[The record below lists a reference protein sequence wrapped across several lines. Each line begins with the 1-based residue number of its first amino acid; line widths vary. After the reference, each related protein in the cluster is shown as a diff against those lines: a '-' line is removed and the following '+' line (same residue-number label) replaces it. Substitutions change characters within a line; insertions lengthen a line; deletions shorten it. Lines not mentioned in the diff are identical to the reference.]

1 MRGEEAISSSSFLS
15 QSWFFCPLCFFFAFD
30 FWSTFGLPRRLK
42 SLGEIAIVVVV
53 VVLIITESDQ
63 FELTLHRAVGV
74 VVVVGVHL
82 SSLFNLKDAFFERFL
97 SRSANVNRVHER
109 RKFS

>member
-42 SLGEIAIVVVV
+42 SLGENAIVVVV
-53 VVLIITESDQ
+53 VVLIIITESDQ

-74 VVVVGVHL
+74 VVVVVL
-82 SSLFNLKDAFFERFL
+82 ESS
-97 SRSANVNRVHER
+97 SRRYSI
-109 RKFS
+109 

>member
-53 VVLIITESDQ
+53 VVLIIITESDQ

-74 VVVVGVHL
+74 VVVVVL
-82 SSLFNLKDAFFERFL
+82 ESS
-97 SRSANVNRVHER
+97 SRRYSI
-109 RKFS
+109 